1 MLLAP
6 SAVHALITIGFGA
19 LAGGITNAVAIWMLF
34 HPHEP
39 RGVGPL
45 RIQGAIPKNRARLAK
60 TIGRTVGERLL
71 TSDDVTRRFASPGLR
86 DAFHEA
92 VMTFLRD
99 LLETDR
105 GPLREEL
112 SPALVREIEHVIP
125 SIGDAVAE
133 RARRFA
139 SSPEFPDVVG
149 RFLGR
154 LRDAIAD
161 RPVGDL
167 LTAARRE
174 SMRERV
180 DAWVA
185 DAVQSP
191 HLEETVRGWLE
202 RQATRAASDE
212 TPLLD
217 RLPPGLVA
225 ALERSIAAYL
235 PVALERLAGVLRD
248 PTARERLEDALHV
261 LFRRFLDDL
270 MFHERIVARLVVT
283 ERTISR
289 VLDNLGRDG
298 VDEMSRLL
306 DEPEMRAHVARHV
319 NDAVVTF
326 LRRPLAEHVQHLGPE
341 RVEGVI
347 QSATRYAVALLR
359 DDATRAYAL
368 ERLDRA
374 LASTERRTWGDVLAR
389 VPTHRAATWIADGL
403 QEPRVRAW
411 VADGT
416 TAVLGALLDR
426 PIGRPSDRLGAEAP
440 DRVAQ
445 HLEPVLWE
453 WLQRQI
459 PPLVARLDVAAMVEE
474 KVLGFS
480 LTRMEEIVRLTT
492 QRELDL
498 IVRLGYVLGAIVGAA
513 AWGVGLLFP

>member
-6 SAVHALITIGFGA
+6 NAVHALITIGFGA
-19 LAGGITNAVAIWMLF
+19 LAGGLTNAVAIWMLF

-39 RGVGPL
+39 RGIGPL

-71 TSDDVTRRFASPGLR
+71 TSDDVSRRFASPALR
-86 DAFHEA
+86 DAFHTA
-92 VMTFLRD
+92 VMAFVRD
-99 LLETDR
+99 LFETDR
-105 GPLREEL
+105 GSLRAEL
-112 SPALVREIEHVIP
+112 SPALIAEIEAILP
-125 SIGDAVAE
+125 RIGGVVAE
-133 RARRFA
+133 RAQRFA
-139 SSPEFPDVVG
+139 ASPEFPAVAG
-149 RFLGR
+149 RFLER
-154 LRDAIAD
+154 LRTAIAD

-167 LTAARRE
+167 LTVARRE

-185 DAVQSP
+185 DAVHSP
-191 HLEETVRGWLE
+191 HLEETVHGWLE
-202 RQATRAASDE
+202 RQAVRAARDE

-225 ALERSIAAYL
+225 AVERAIAAYL

-248 PTARERLEDALHV
+248 PTARERLEETLHT

-326 LRRPLAEHVQHLGPE
+326 LRRPLAAHVQHLGGE
-341 RVEGVI
+341 RVDGVVE
-347 QSATRYAVALLR
+347 SATRYIVALLR
-359 DDATRAYAL
+359 DDATRAYVI

-374 LASTERRTWGDVLAR
+374 LASTERRTWGDVLSR
-389 VPTHRAATWIADGL
+389 VPTDRAATWIADGL
-403 QEPRVRAW
+403 QEPRVRTW

-416 TAVLGALLDR
+416 TAVLDALLDR
-426 PIGRPSDRLGAEAP
+426 PIGRPSDRLGDDAAE
-440 DRVAQ
+440 RIGR

-459 PPLVARLDVAAMVEE
+459 PPLVARLDVAGMVEE

-498 IVRLGYVLGAIVGAA
+498 IVRLGYVLGAIVGTA
-513 AWGVGLLFP
+513 AWGVGLLFS